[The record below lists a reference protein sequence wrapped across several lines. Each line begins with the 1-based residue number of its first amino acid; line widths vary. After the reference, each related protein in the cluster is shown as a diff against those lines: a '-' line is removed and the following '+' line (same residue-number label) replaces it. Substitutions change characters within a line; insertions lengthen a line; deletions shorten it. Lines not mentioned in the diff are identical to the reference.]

1 MYLPKKIVLTSGY
14 GVSDTELNSF
24 DNALINAGINDF
36 NLVKVSSIAPKGFS
50 FADSNFLKN
59 LKRGTVLH
67 CILARYTTKLE
78 ENIASAI
85 CLLKTNDIGL
95 ITEYS
100 GACTE
105 KYAREMVLKMAETMC
120 SQRSLKKEEVYFTS
134 IEYKAKKQ
142 FSTVISACI
151 LV

>member
-1 MYLPKKIVLTSGY
+1 MYLPTRIILTSGY

-36 NLVKVSSIAPKGFS
+36 NLVKVSSIAPKNALFV
-50 FADSNFLKN
+50 DSEFLKTID
-59 LKRGTVLH
+59 KGS
-67 CILARYTTKLE
+67 ILYCVMSRYTTDKKE
-78 ENIASAI
+78 EISSAI
-85 CLLKTNDIGL
+85 CLLKTEDIGL

-105 KYAREMVLKMAETMC
+105 SVAKRKVLKMAETMC
-120 SQRSLKKEEVYFTS
+120 EKRGLTKKEVYFTS
-134 IEYKAKKQ
+134 VGFKAKKMY
-142 FSTVISACI
+142 STVISACL